1 MILYL
6 SSRHTLRT
14 VKLNIMVLIISKH
27 MIGRKNQTN
36 LEDVLEKKHLYW
48 PNLGFIREHS
58 SKTFSE
64 IPVKT
69 LTTMG
74 AP

>member
-1 MILYL
+1 
-6 SSRHTLRT
+6 
-14 VKLNIMVLIISKH
+14 MVLIISKH

-36 LEDVLEKKHLYW
+36 FEEVLEKKHLYW
-48 PNLGFIREHS
+48 PNLGFTREQS

-64 IPVKT
+64 IPVKKLIIT
-69 LTTMG
+69 G